1 MFEAIKSQRV
11 DMRGLEIDIVLA
23 DVEALNLMA
32 QSGEL
37 DITKLSYNALTKLT
51 DRYQLLDAGSA
62 LGHNC
67 GPLLVKKAGTTLPP
81 IESCS
86 IAIPGVNTTANLL
99 LDFAYPTATDRHE
112 MLFSDIEAA
121 VIDDKVDL
129 GLLIHEN
136 RFTYAERGLEKVMD
150 LGENWEEKTKS
161 PIPLGGIV
169 VKRDLP
175 KEIKEVVQDVVRDSV
190 YYAMENRQ
198 TPIAYIREHAQEMDP
213 EIMYKHIDL
222 YVNDYSKSL
231 GTKGRQAIA
240 ALFAHVNKDSEL
252 PADLYV

>member
-1 MFEAIKSQRV
+1 M
-11 DMRGLEIDIVLA
+11 
-23 DVEALNLMA
+23 
-32 QSGEL
+32 
-37 DITKLSYNALTKLT
+37 
-51 DRYQLLDAGSA
+51 
-62 LGHNC
+62 
-67 GPLLVKKAGTTLPP
+67 
-81 IESCS
+81 
-86 IAIPGVNTTANLL
+86 
-99 LDFAYPTATDRHE
+99 
-112 MLFSDIEAA
+112 
-121 VIDDKVDL
+121 
-129 GLLIHEN
+129 
-136 RFTYAERGLEKVMD
+136 
-150 LGENWEEKTKS
+150 
-161 PIPLGGIV
+161 